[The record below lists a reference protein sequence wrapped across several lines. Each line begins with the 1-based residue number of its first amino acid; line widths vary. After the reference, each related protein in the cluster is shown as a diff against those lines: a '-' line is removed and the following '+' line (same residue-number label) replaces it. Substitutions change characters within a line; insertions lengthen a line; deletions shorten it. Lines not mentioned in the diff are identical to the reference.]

1 MSVLHAHTVCDYVH
15 VDGGGGGNAAADD
28 DDKSSCAD
36 DDDDGDGME
45 KALFRLTLTFL
56 RVNITNVV
64 RCFNCN

>member
-1 MSVLHAHTVCDYVH
+1 MCDYVH
-15 VDGGGGGNAAADD
+15 VGGCGGGVDGGGSGNAADN
-28 DDKSSCAD
+28 DDKSTND